1 MISDCDSRIFPNLTV
16 SFDLLNIYCLDSILD
31 DKNKRSNGLLVV
43 LSFLQQLFEIF
54 HSYAVVE
61 VLCAVQSGVVD
72 GHELS
77 LHVDDRRAAASGQCL
92 YRIHQPLCRAL
103 AYGADSHNTTL
114 AILEGVKAE

>member
-1 MISDCDSRIFPNLTV
+1 M
-16 SFDLLNIYCLDSILD
+16 
-31 DKNKRSNGLLVV
+31 
-43 LSFLQQLFEIF
+43 SFLQQLFEIF

-77 LHVDDRRAAASGQCL
+77 LHVDDWRAAASGQCL
-92 YRIHQPLCRAL
+92 YRIHQPLCRSL

-114 AILEGVKAE
+114 AMLEG